1 MKKILFIFFIL
12 IIIAVFIA
20 LNNNNPKVIIAKLI
34 KKGNIGAGELKYR
47 INFLGVLPV
56 AEAIIGVE
64 KTQDYNGQKVYHLSA
79 SAKTLNLVSKILSG
93 EATLDSFVDI
103 ERLSPIAFKQRL
115 NVSGKGSTDKEI
127 IYDQKQGIMDIGGVK
142 RIILADTQDPLSA
155 IFSLRKMDFDKIK
168 EFEMNINTNQ
178 KNYILKGRATPK
190 EMLIKGK
197 AYKTVILEASISRR
211 DKNPYHKS
219 SIKMVLL
226 RGKENTP
233 ILIKVFA
240 SGVFLSAG
248 LTEVM
253 P

>member
-1 MKKILFIFFIL
+1 
-12 IIIAVFIA
+12 
-20 LNNNNPKVIIAKLI
+20 
-34 KKGNIGAGELKYR
+34 
-47 INFLGVLPV
+47 
-56 AEAIIGVE
+56 
-64 KTQDYNGQKVYHLSA
+64 
-79 SAKTLNLVSKILSG
+79 
-93 EATLDSFVDI
+93 
-103 ERLSPIAFKQRL
+103 
-115 NVSGKGSTDKEI
+115 
-127 IYDQKQGIMDIGGVK
+127 
-142 RIILADTQDPLSA
+142 
-155 IFSLRKMDFDKIK
+155 
-168 EFEMNINTNQ
+168 MNINTNQ